1 MKTNTR
7 FIKSICETVA
17 KEDVAMP
24 LARGPRRAAFIANPK
39 TTKFLF
45 RKQLKTPRRVKM

>member
-7 FIKSICETVA
+7 FIKSICEPAA

-24 LARGPRRAAFIANPK
+24 LARGARRAAFIAK
-39 TTKFLF
+39 
-45 RKQLKTPRRVKM
+45 RKDDEIPVQKAA

>member
-24 LARGPRRAAFIANPK
+24 LARGPRRAAFIAK
-39 TTKFLF
+39 
-45 RKQLKTPRRVKM
+45 RKDNEVPVQKAA